1 MSTSE
6 KSATADVYAGNLG
19 SLKIGYAPDIA
30 IYCFRI
36 EADAAAGTFA
46 QIANVF
52 NIANRAPRRVSL
64 DQKHSEVMCVYIEM
78 TGIGLDV
85 ACSIHR
91 KLTQLTTIIHVD
103 MGVRPSSDTL

>member
-6 KSATADVYAGNLG
+6 KSATADVYAGDCG
-19 SLKIGYAPDIA
+19 SLKIGDAPDTT

-36 EADAAAGTFA
+36 EADAEGGTFA

-52 NIANRAPRRVSL
+52 NMANRAPRRVNL
-64 DQKHSEVMCVYIEM
+64 DQKNTEVMCLYIEL

-103 MGVRPSSDTL
+103 MGVRPLSDTL